1 MYMCVLENFMEL
13 GISML
18 PRTDN
23 YTDVAAMSLQPLME
37 GVHSK
42 EALDLV
48 RFSLCWPS
56 AGPWTARLRVSVHAC
71 TPACRAFTVIP

>member
-1 MYMCVLENFMEL
+1 MYMKVEDLMYMCVLESFMEL

-18 PRTDN
+18 PRSDN
-23 YTDVAAMSLQPLME
+23 YTDAAAVSLQPLME

-48 RFSLCWPS
+48 RRRM
-56 AGPWTARLRVSVHAC
+56 GD
-71 TPACRAFTVIP
+71 

>member
-1 MYMCVLENFMEL
+1 MKVEDLMYMCVLESFVEL

-23 YTDVAAMSLQPLME
+23 YTDVPAMSLQPLME
-37 GVHSK
+37 GVHSQ

-48 RFSLCWPS
+48 CLLFGSN
-56 AGPWTARLRVSVHAC
+56 A
-71 TPACRAFTVIP
+71 